1 MAYKDMFKDFSLEQ
15 MEMLSE
21 PMSDNVHKLFPEFT
35 ACDGRTGHTLL
46 YSPDSQ
52 TLEIAP
58 SWVKSPAICW
68 HVKTGGNFVRWEVSS
83 CILCYYDFLH
93 RTYLWRPN

>member
-1 MAYKDMFKDFSLEQ
+1 MFQDFSLEQ

-68 HVKTGGNFVRWEVSS
+68 HVKTGGNFIKNEIQVH
-83 CILCYYDFLH
+83 LLFY
-93 RTYLWRPN
+93 

>member
-1 MAYKDMFKDFSLEQ
+1 MFNDFSLEQ

-21 PMSDNVHKLFPEFT
+21 PMSDNVHKLFPEFA

-68 HVKTGGNFVRWEVSS
+68 HVKTGGNFIKNEIQVHLFST
-83 CILCYYDFLH
+83 DFLH

>member
-1 MAYKDMFKDFSLEQ
+1 MFKDFSLEQ
-15 MEMLSE
+15 MKLLSE
-21 PMSDNVHKLFPEFT
+21 PMSENVHKLFPEFT

-68 HVKTGGNFVRWEVSS
+68 HVKTGGNFFRNLVQKIFCSH
-83 CILCYYDFLH
+83 DFLH
-93 RTYLWRPN
+93 RTFLWRSN

>member
-1 MAYKDMFKDFSLEQ
+1 MFNDFSLEQ

-68 HVKTGGNFVRWEVSS
+68 HVKTGGNFVRNKIVKSQVV
-83 CILCYYDFLH
+83 LYVKYYDFLH